1 MYRTITRNIEITAKP
16 FFLEGQSQP
25 DESKFVW
32 AYTITIA
39 NNGPET
45 VRLLSRVWLITD
57 GNGARQEVKGSG
69 VVGEQPVLRP
79 SDSYTYSSGCP
90 LSTPSG
96 VMQGSYNMVTETG
109 EHFDV
114 IIPAFSLDSRFDRHS
129 VN

>member
-1 MYRTITRNIEITAKP
+1 MYRAVTRNIEITAKP
-16 FFLEGQSQP
+16 HFLEGQSQP
-25 DESKFVW
+25 DERKFIW

-39 NNGPET
+39 NNGSET
-45 VRLLSRVWLITD
+45 VRLLSRRWLITD
-57 GNGARQEVKGSG
+57 ANGARQEVNGSG
-69 VVGEQPVLRP
+69 VVGEQPLLHP

-96 VMQGSYNMVTETG
+96 VMQGSYSMVTEAG

-114 IIPAFSLDSRFDRHS
+114 TIPAFSLDSRFDQHS